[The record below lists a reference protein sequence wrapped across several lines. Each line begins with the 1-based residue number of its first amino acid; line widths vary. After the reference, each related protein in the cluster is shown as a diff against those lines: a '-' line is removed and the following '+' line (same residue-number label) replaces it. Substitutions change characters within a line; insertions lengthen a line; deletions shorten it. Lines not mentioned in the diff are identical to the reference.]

1 MPDFSGATDRDDI
14 VLARLPRQRLSE
26 TRPLKEN
33 SSHYA
38 ILAVLCSKDANP
50 PDDCQH
56 LARLPIVN
64 LPVAL
69 TRPSLLNKTSTRML
83 LNFTP
88 DDVAQ
93 EQNLLASVVPT
104 LSDIEA
110 IPRNHMH
117 ARSIGGQPNLHV
129 DHEEIDGVEDFL
141 AANGIIKDW
150 NLGLL

>member
-69 TRPSLLNKTSTRML
+69 TRPSLLNKTSTQML

-93 EQNLLASVVPT
+93 ERQCCSH
-104 LSDIEA
+104 SF
-110 IPRNHMH
+110 RN
-117 ARSIGGQPNLHV
+117 RSNS
-129 DHEEIDGVEDFL
+129 
-141 AANGIIKDW
+141 A
-150 NLGLL
+150 

>member
-93 EQNLLASVVPT
+93 ERQCCSH
-104 LSDIEA
+104 SF
-110 IPRNHMH
+110 RN
-117 ARSIGGQPNLHV
+117 RSNS
-129 DHEEIDGVEDFL
+129 
-141 AANGIIKDW
+141 A
-150 NLGLL
+150 